1 MEQQSNQF
9 PGHVLKRLNRF
20 FNGEIVFVAGISE
33 IKRGIKPLDKI
44 NDIDAVITNLSPLKR
59 HNIKFYFKENSYF
72 KGIVYVLDFMGY
84 KLDLFYSHNLPIY
97 DIIDGVKYQTVKD
110 NLEYYKNT
118 LNLYPDNTKDN
129 ILSKINRLEEYLK

>member
-1 MEQQSNQF
+1 MIHQSNQF
-9 PGHVLKRLNRF
+9 PGHVLRRLNRF

-72 KGIVYVLDFMGY
+72 KGIVYVLDFMDY

-129 ILSKINRLEEYLK
+129 ILSKINRLEEYIK